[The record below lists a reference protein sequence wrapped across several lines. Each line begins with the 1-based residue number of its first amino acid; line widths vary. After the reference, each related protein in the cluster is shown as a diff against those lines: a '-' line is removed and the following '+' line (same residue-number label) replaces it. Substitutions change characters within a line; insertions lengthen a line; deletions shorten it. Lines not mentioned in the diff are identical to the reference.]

1 MDNVFAV
8 FGLHKDLDSVNDNVS
23 DLTNHVKDN
32 KLAEKIV
39 EQGISHAAGKIIG
52 MVRGLMVVELSVENA
67 SSLKDIQQQIVDQG
81 IDSVSVGVGS
91 TIEEAQMAY
100 EYCQKNM
107 YGQIKVY
114 DNEVMS
120 DIEKEAGNL
129 TTAAEVKKAEGDD
142 FNPISD
148 EEKMSI
154 KQALDQIKQNKQLF
168 DQIKEQSPE
177 VYAGV
182 VGIVNSLALMLK
194 EEKVKK
200 DQKVAQVISN
210 LANAIQE
217 KRDRKN
223 VQDKDSII
231 NELNV
236 KDQLDKDV
244 DWDRYEETK
253 QKSRADDKAS
263 RAKAKDY
270 AKKVGH
276 TNPEFFHQLLKAFK
290 D

>member
-8 FGLHKDLDSVNDNVS
+8 FGLHKELDSVNDNVS
-23 DLTNHVKDN
+23 DLTNQVKDN

-39 EQGISHAAGKIIG
+39 EQGISHAAGKVIG
-52 MVRGLMVVELSVENA
+52 MVRGLMVVEVSVDNA
-67 SSLKDIQQQIVDQG
+67 DVLKDIQEQIADQG
-81 IDSVSVGVGS
+81 IDPVSVGVGS

-114 DNEVMS
+114 DNEVVS
-120 DIEKEAGNL
+120 DMEKEAGNL
-129 TTAAEVKKAEGDD
+129 TTAAEVKKAESDD

-148 EEKMSI
+148 EEKLTI
-154 KQALDQIKQNKQLF
+154 KQTLDQIKQNKQLF
-168 DQIKEQSPE
+168 DQIKEQAPE

-182 VGIVNSLALMLK
+182 VGIINSLALMLK

-200 DQKVAQVISN
+200 DQKVAQVIAN

-223 VQDKDSII
+223 VEDKDSII

-236 KDQLDKDV
+236 KDQLGKEV
-244 DWDRYEETK
+244 DLDRYNETI
-253 QKSRADDKAS
+253 QKTREKDKAS
-263 RAKAKDY
+263 RAKAKEY
-270 AKKVGH
+270 AKKIGH

>member
-1 MDNVFAV
+1 MDSVVAV
-8 FGLHKDLDSVNDNVS
+8 FGLHKELDSVNDNVS
-23 DLTNHVKDN
+23 DLTNEVKDN

-39 EQGISHAAGKIIG
+39 EQGVSHAAGKVIG
-52 MVRGLMVVELSVENA
+52 MVRGLMVVELSVDNA
-67 SSLKDIQQQIVDQG
+67 QALKDIQQQIVDQG
-81 IDSVSVGVGS
+81 IDPVSVGVGS

-129 TTAAEVKKAEGDD
+129 TSAAEVKKAEGED

-154 KQALDQIKQNKQLF
+154 KQALEQIKQNKQLF

-253 QKSRADDKAS
+253 NKSRADDKAS

>member
-8 FGLHKDLDSVNDNVS
+8 FGLHKDLDSVNGNIS
-23 DLTNHVKDN
+23 DLTNEVKDN
-32 KLAEKIV
+32 KLAENMV
-39 EQGISHAAGKIIG
+39 EQGISRVAGKVIG
-52 MVRGLMVVELSVENA
+52 MVRGLMIVELSVDNA
-67 SSLKDIQQQIVDQG
+67 EALKDIQQQIVDQG
-81 IDSVSVGVGS
+81 IDPVSVGVGS

-100 EYCQKNM
+100 EYCEKNM
-107 YGQIKVY
+107 HGQIKVY
-114 DNEVMS
+114 DNEVVS
-120 DIEKEAGNL
+120 NIEKEAGNL
-129 TTAAEVKKAEGDD
+129 TTAAEVKKAEKDE

-210 LANAIQE
+210 LANAIQQ

-223 VQDKDSII
+223 VQDKDSIV

-244 DWDRYEETK
+244 DLDRYEETK
-253 QKSRADDKAS
+253 RKSKEDDKAS
-263 RAKAKDY
+263 RLKAKDY

-276 TNPEFFHQLLKAFK
+276 PNPEFFHQLLKAFK

>member
-8 FGLHKDLDSVNDNVS
+8 FGLHKELDSVNDNVS
-23 DLTNHVKDN
+23 NLTDEVKDN

-39 EQGISHAAGKIIG
+39 EQGISHATGKVIG

-67 SSLKDIQQQIVDQG
+67 SALKDIQQQIVDQG
-81 IDSVSVGVGS
+81 IDPVSVGVGS

-100 EYCQKNM
+100 EYCEKNM
-107 YGQIKVY
+107 HGQIKVY

-129 TTAAEVKKAEGDD
+129 TAAAEVKKAEGDD

-168 DQIKEQSPE
+168 DQIKQQSPE

-244 DWDRYEETK
+244 DWDRYEETRRK
-253 QKSRADDKAS
+253 GKEEDKAS